1 MPNIQKQCYEKHHQ
15 AVEIPATWCA
25 ERLSAS
31 AVAVAMR
38 LDLGSLHGACG
49 SPPRLPARPLASPRG
64 PKKDSTDCLPR
75 ALDASPKSPGQQ
87 MEASLCYG
95 LRAIVSHE
103 GMNPRPRRGAC
114 ADERCVGLGP
124 T

>member
-1 MPNIQKQCYEKHHQ
+1 MALVDHLRDC
-15 AVEIPATWCA
+15 
-25 ERLSAS
+25 L
-31 AVAVAMR
+31 
-38 LDLGSLHGACG
+38 LGRW
-49 SPPRLPARPLASPRG
+49 PPRGG

-103 GMNPRPRRGAC
+103 GMNPRPRMGAC